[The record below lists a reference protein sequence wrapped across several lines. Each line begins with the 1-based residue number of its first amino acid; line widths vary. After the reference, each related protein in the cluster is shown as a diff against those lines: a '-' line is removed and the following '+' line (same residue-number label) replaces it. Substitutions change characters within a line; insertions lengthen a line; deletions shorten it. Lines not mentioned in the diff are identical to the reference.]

1 MKKLLYF
8 ITAVLCFVACEPN
21 SPGSSTTKGEYVD
34 LGLSSG
40 TKWKALNEYN
50 PNDANGFYS
59 YEEATSLFGKNLPTK
74 VQWMELINE
83 CKWTWSGMGSRVV
96 GRTGNSITLPAEGVP
111 GYSSSN
117 VEYVGIAGYYWSS
130 TPYDSQNSWILVI
143 ANEREEYIDM
153 APIEMDGGA
162 FSVRLVK

>member
-1 MKKLLYF
+1 MAL
-8 ITAVLCFVACEPN
+8 LCFVACEPN
-21 SPGSSTTKGEYVD
+21 SPGSSTTKGDYVD

-50 PNDANGFYS
+50 PNDANGFYT

-83 CKWTWSGMGSRVV
+83 CKWTWSGMGYKVV
-96 GRTGNSITLPAEGVP
+96 GANGNSITIPAEGVP
-111 GYSSSN
+111 AVSGG
-117 VEYVGIAGYYWSS
+117 EIMDVGTVGYYWSS
-130 TPYDSQNSWILVI
+130 TPYDSKCWLLVI
-143 ANEREEYIDM
+143 AYYKGEEIIDM
-153 APIEMDGGA
+153 APVEMAGYA